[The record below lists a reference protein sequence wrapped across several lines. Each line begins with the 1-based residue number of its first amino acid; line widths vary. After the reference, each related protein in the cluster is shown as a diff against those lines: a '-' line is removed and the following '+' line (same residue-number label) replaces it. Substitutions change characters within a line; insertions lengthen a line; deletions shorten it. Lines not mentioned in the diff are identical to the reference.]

1 MEVTMGK
8 HILSNGEELTISELS
23 GKMKGIN
30 ALSTSVMLN
39 PFCFDMYCKEGMIC
53 QSCYARSGEY
63 QYEGARNGWL
73 TNYRLLSESLLKAKD
88 IPHINAS
95 IFRFQS
101 HGELINRT
109 HYKNLIRIAEANPDT
124 MFGFWTKNLKVI
136 RKGGLIKR
144 DNIVYVFSSFKKN
157 VLNPVVP
164 EGFDKVFT
172 VFNRP
177 FLAKHP
183 EVDINCTQQCNTCR
197 LCYSKNDV
205 IFVNEKIKYSG
216 DPE

>member
-1 MEVTMGK
+1 MKHFLPTGK
-8 HILSNGEELTISELS
+8 VLTVSELG
-23 GKMKGIN
+23 GKMTGVN
-30 ALSTSVMLN
+30 AISTSVLLN
-39 PFCFDMYCKEGMIC
+39 PFCQKMRETDGMIC
-53 QSCYARSGEY
+53 QSCYARTGENM
-63 QYEGARNGWL
+63 YEGARNGWQA
-73 TNYRLLSESLLKAKD
+73 NYHLLSSRLLKVKE

-95 IFRFQS
+95 VFRFQS

-109 HYKNLIRIAEANPDT
+109 HYKNLIKIADANPQT
-124 MFGFWTKNLKVI
+124 MFGFWTKNLAVI
-136 RKGGLIKR
+136 KRGGLIKR

-164 EGFDKVFT
+164 KGFDKVFT

-183 EVDINCTQQCNTCR
+183 EVNINCSSKCNECR

-205 IFVNEKIKYSG
+205 VFVNEKIKYSG